1 MKWIYR
7 VYHFYRDGFKGMG
20 RLGKRLWLLVAI
32 KLLILFAVIK
42 YFFFPNILE
51 EHFSN
56 DPQRSDYILQQ
67 LTQGD

>member
-7 VYHFYRDGFKGMG
+7 IYHFYRDGFKGMG

-56 DPQRSDYILQQ
+56 DRQRSDYILQQ